1 MGTRS
6 EIGTGLGTGRDT
18 RTKRRKLPRNCL
30 ATDPEGR
37 EMNPCCVSQPETRQE
52 MLPQWGGGDSG
63 GQTNP
68 FPYSQGTCQ
77 AVGMSLWR
85 GCHPARALS
94 LQKSPLLYLLSPQ
107 AWLAFFIYIYFFFSC
122 WILLS
127 KSRAQPFHVSAP
139 KLPNLLPW
147 PGFGIVVLGALQPG
161 ADFPGAPGLCG
172 LRGEVGGDGHPLE
185 PLGSPPVLW
194 EPWPPSH
201 CPHPG
206 PGMLLILSSREEG
219 GQSKSL
225 CRELSGE
232 DGKTGQKWGF
242 WKVCPS
248 FSISSPDFPHCSPSF
263 PPL

>member
-18 RTKRRKLPRNCL
+18 RNKRRKLPRNCL

-107 AWLAFFIYIYFFFSC
+107 AWLAFFIYIYFFFPAGFCSPKVGHSHSTCLLQSSLISCLGQALESSC
-122 WILLS
+122 WEPSSQEQIFRVLQGSVGSEERLEGMGTPWNPWDLLLFCGS
-127 KSRAQPFHVSAP
+127 HGHRPTALIPA
-139 KLPNLLPW
+139 
-147 PGFGIVVLGALQPG
+147 LG
-161 ADFPGAPGLCG
+161 C
-172 LRGEVGGDGHPLE
+172 
-185 PLGSPPVLW
+185 
-194 EPWPPSH
+194 
-201 CPHPG
+201 
-206 PGMLLILSSREEG
+206 SS
-219 GQSKSL
+219 
-225 CRELSGE
+225 
-232 DGKTGQKWGF
+232 
-242 WKVCPS
+242 
-248 FSISSPDFPHCSPSF
+248 SSPAGRKEGRANPSAGSCRGRTAKRGKNGDFGRF
-263 PPL
+263 A